1 MASRLLV
8 LLSRTGPLPIL
19 RAPTL
24 AAGAWTAASH
34 QRRSLRLSAPRH
46 SAANDWDHIEPL
58 ASACEKYAGHL
69 DTEGH
74 SSNIAPALG
83 SAALN
88 AGNMTTRAETEAILI
103 NALRLNPPSTPGALL
118 ERIAEGGAIASSSY
132 LKAIIESM
140 LVHSGEPLDTQ
151 LEVTFKPHL
160 LNEEV
165 CARLMLAIHQCSSL
179 RIDQRTDSRVLV
191 ALYNVS
197 RTREWDISPTILE
210 HVAMYL
216 ANNCLNGISKGV
228 RHVSHWSRIR
238 AANDGATVPHFYHHI
253 FTELETSEVSLG
265 MLWQQVMA
273 VLPPKHMRTLELY
286 LQDDP
291 LDAVMDIARL
301 LSDKQYKSGH
311 SFNTCVMRALCAR
324 ERRLDAEWLFARS
337 QERLDW
343 RHFGVECSLMMSLY
357 YRVKDSN
364 AADAVFDYFRDM
376 WRQHWSAIAST
387 MVMPDETSLRAEN
400 WRQLHE
406 ENAEPHEMMYVGAL
420 RRLRCRAAAPFYRRA
435 LELVKTARIDQAMQ
449 LLDDSRHKEFVT
461 VDSAQLSALVSNMLA
476 NGFVNQAYAIHIEF
490 QRSLNTDSEEAV
502 VARDILFGETTSS
515 VALTYLVT
523 ELSKLDDWDRIWRAI
538 GDYSGSRCI
547 YPHVDSVRVLLE
559 RALATGNAYHAVKCV
574 RLIQFIGMRDKQT
587 VLDTPDNW
595 IEQTLAGALNLSA
608 SPEFSQS
615 HPFVDVA
622 TALLFTDV
630 SASDHVYAKWN
641 AAVVSQALA
650 VLNYSLDV
658 DPTDV
663 HSKLYRI
670 ISQHNLTKSPDMC
683 AVLQGAAAEVLD
695 TIPESLKAIP
705 STSNDDVS
713 RGWAGYLPSDNVGG
727 NGLKIV
733 SAEKGVDFSS
743 SSAFWECTIR
753 AFACPTGV
761 LDTRTAA
768 RYLLLTLKLAFIG
781 EAKVSP
787 LAIAAANAILRANE
801 CPIVDIY
808 TGDLQKQQQTKQ
820 EPETPKQALLNSTAS
835 PKLDA
840 NPIMIQ
846 LSKEQPLGGDM
857 LATNPPISVRITSS
871 LDDKL
876 RWYNHCRQSCTIPK
890 LVPLVLLVKELI
902 LKDKRLLWE
911 HIVDKD
917 MPLYLAVLESLGQT
931 GQVLK
936 RQYALKVWSPVV
948 YRYARLQKLEE
959 AVEYHRRI
967 VDAGAYP
974 HSAANAEM
982 LVVLVSSSSVPLPA
996 LPLGLNGRPK
1006 MIYGMHPAFPPRAES
1021 PADLFLVPTDDAQ
1034 RADLV
1039 AAIGMSMLFAMLHR
1053 KMWPTIYFYSVL
1065 LKALGKARR
1074 VKMLRHVFE
1083 FVIPEVLRALPLGLR
1098 TKPNLVLL
1106 PDVWTVAI
1114 LEAIRCGHL
1123 ELAKLWF
1130 TEYRMSA
1137 MPLFREEGS
1146 PYSRIICQD
1155 LPSYVRL
1162 LRLSSPYYL
1171 IPQLGR
1177 PPLEPGVPA
1186 NPYYDLEQVEMQLE
1200 MDRLRAIDK
1209 LPLPYYEAAKMLNIY
1224 TTVAEHNNMQ
1234 AAEGLVAEILALNSD
1249 TRIPLRSRPKG
1260 SLDLAYCW
1268 KLMVSGYIYLQKQQ
1282 QMMPKVDDTAVA
1294 KTKERLAHWFKMW
1307 NTVASQHKIV
1317 PGDNRHSIA
1326 MLTPEQVDFVRAA
1339 IGKGRGK

>member
-1 MASRLLV
+1 MA
-8 LLSRTGPLPIL
+8 
-19 RAPTL
+19 
-24 AAGAWTAASH
+24 
-34 QRRSLRLSAPRH
+34 
-46 SAANDWDHIEPL
+46 
-58 ASACEKYAGHL
+58 
-69 DTEGH
+69 
-74 SSNIAPALG
+74 
-83 SAALN
+83 
-88 AGNMTTRAETEAILI
+88 TRAETDAILL

-118 ERIAEGGAIASSSY
+118 ERIAEERAIASSSY

-151 LEVTFKPHL
+151 LEIAFKPHL

-165 CARLMLAIHQCSSL
+165 CTQLMLAIHQCSSL
-179 RIDQRTDSRVLV
+179 RIDQRIDSRVLIG
-191 ALYNVS
+191 LYNVS
-197 RTREWDISPTILE
+197 RTRGWDISPTILE

-216 ANNCLNGISKGV
+216 ANNSLNGVTRGI
-228 RHVSHWSRIR
+228 RHVSHWSRIH
-238 AANDGATVPHFYHHI
+238 AANDGASVPHFYHNMS
-253 FTELETSEVSLG
+253 TELETFEVSLG
-265 MLWQQVMA
+265 MLWQQARV
-273 VLPPKHMRTLELY
+273 VLPPKHVRTLELY

-301 LSDKQYKSGH
+301 LSDKQYKSD
-311 SFNTCVMRALCAR
+311 SAFTTCVMRALCAR
-324 ERRLDAEWLFARS
+324 ERRLDAEWLFVRS
-337 QERLDW
+337 QNRLDW
-343 RHFGVECSLMMSLY
+343 RYLGANCSLMMSLY
-357 YRVKDSN
+357 YRVRDSS

-376 WRQHWSAIAST
+376 WRQHWSTISST

-406 ENAEPHEMMYVGAL
+406 ENDEPHEMLYVEAL
-420 RRLRCRAAAPFYRRA
+420 RKLRCRAAAPFYRRA
-435 LELVKTARIDQAMQ
+435 LELVRTARIDEAMQ
-449 LLDDSRHKEFVT
+449 LLDDSRHKEFVAI
-461 VDSAQLSALVSNMLA
+461 DSAQLSALVSAMLD

-490 QRSLNTDSEEAV
+490 QRSLNANSEEAV
-502 VARDILFGETTSS
+502 IASDILFGETTSS
-515 VALTYLVT
+515 VTLTYLVT
-523 ELSKLDDWDRIWRAI
+523 ELGKLNDWDRIWRAI
-538 GDYSGSRCI
+538 GDYSSPRCI

-574 RLIQFIGMRDKQT
+574 QLIRHIGICDKQT

-595 IEQTLAGALNLSA
+595 IEHTLAGALNLGA
-608 SPEFSQS
+608 SPDSSQS

-622 TALLFTDV
+622 ASLLFTEV
-630 SASDHVYAKWN
+630 SVSDHVYAKWN
-641 AAVVSQALA
+641 AAVVSQALT
-650 VLNYSLDV
+650 VLTCSFDV

-663 HSKLYRI
+663 HSKLYRF
-670 ISQHNLTKSPDMC
+670 ISQHGLTKSPDMC
-683 AVLQGAAAEVLD
+683 LVLQSAAVEVLD
-695 TIPESLKAIP
+695 SIPQSLTAIP
-705 STSNDDVS
+705 STSSDDVS
-713 RGWAGYLPSDNVGG
+713 RGWAGYLPSGDVGS
-727 NGLKIV
+727 NSLKIV
-733 SAEKGVDFSS
+733 SAEKGVDFSP

-753 AFACPTGV
+753 AFACPNSA

-768 RYLLLTLKLAFIG
+768 RYLLLTLKLAYIG
-781 EAKVSP
+781 EVKVSP
-787 LAIAAANAILRANE
+787 FAIAAANAILRVSNS
-801 CPIVDIY
+801 PIVDMY
-808 TGDLQKQQQTKQ
+808 TGDLQKQQQTRQ
-820 EPETPKQALLNSTAS
+820 QTETPKQALLNSTAS
-835 PKLDA
+835 PKLNT

-846 LSKEQPLGGDM
+846 LSKERPLGGDK
-857 LATNPPISVRITSS
+857 LATNPPIPVQITSS

-890 LVPLVLLVKELI
+890 LAPLVLLVKELI

-936 RQYALKVWSPVV
+936 RQYALKVWSAVV

-974 HSAANAEM
+974 NSSANAEM
-982 LVVLVSSSSVPLPA
+982 LAALVSSDSAPLPA
-996 LPLGLNGRPK
+996 LPLGFNGRPK
-1006 MIYGMHPAFPPRAES
+1006 MIYGMHPSFPPRAES
-1021 PADLFLVPTDDAQ
+1021 PTDQFLATTDDAQ

-1039 AAIGMSMLFAMLHR
+1039 AGIGMNMLFTMLHR
-1053 KMWPTIYFYSVL
+1053 KMWPSVYFYAVL

-1098 TKPNLVLL
+1098 TRPNLVLL

-1114 LEAIRCGHL
+1114 LEAVRCGHL
-1123 ELAKLWF
+1123 ELANLWF

-1146 PYSRIICQD
+1146 PYSRVICQN
-1155 LPSYVRL
+1155 LPPYVRL

-1177 PPLEPGVPA
+1177 PSLEPGVPP
-1186 NPYYDLEQVEMQLE
+1186 NPWYDLEQVEMQLE

-1234 AAEGLVAEILALNSD
+1234 AAEGLAAEILALNSD

-1282 QMMPKVDDTAVA
+1282 QRMPKVDETAVA

-1326 MLTPEQVDFVRAA
+1326 MLTPEQVDFVRAST
-1339 IGKGRGK
+1339 GKRRGK